1 MHLEEHSELNYDVH
15 EKMTIMDNMSDM
27 VFKYIYK
34 RIIYF
39 NSNYKD
45 LIIKTIKILKDDI
58 LSSNSCDKLEFIIYI
73 DSFGIYCN
81 DENIIKQC
89 ERFLISTLPE
99 NTLVYPHHTVNSIN
113 FEEIMKFQTQTH
125 LTLGKSIFQAIQVI
139 I

>member
-1 MHLEEHSELNYDVH
+1 
-15 EKMTIMDNMSDM
+15 MDNTSGM
-27 VFKYIYK
+27 VLKYVYK

-39 NSNYKD
+39 NSNCKD
-45 LIIKTIKILKDDI
+45 LIIRTIKIINNEI
-58 LSSNSCDKLEFIIYI
+58 LSSNNCDKLEFIIYT

-113 FEEIMKFQTQTH
+113 FEDILRFQTQTH

-139 I
+139 ILNCRNII